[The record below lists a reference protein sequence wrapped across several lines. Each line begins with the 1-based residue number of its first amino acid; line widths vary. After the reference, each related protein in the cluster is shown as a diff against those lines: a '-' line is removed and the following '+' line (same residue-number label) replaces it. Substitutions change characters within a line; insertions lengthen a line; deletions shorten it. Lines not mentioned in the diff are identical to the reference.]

1 MSYFVPFPE
10 KICRE
15 EAPAGGQFS
24 ATHRRLA
31 FQGAYWVCRPS
42 FAFTH
47 ANPRGK
53 FSFGYSG
60 TGETWHCPTS
70 RW

>member
-24 ATHRRLA
+24 ATHRRPA
-31 FQGAYWVCRPS
+31 FEGAY
-42 FAFTH
+42 
-47 ANPRGK
+47 
-53 FSFGYSG
+53 
-60 TGETWHCPTS
+60 
-70 RW
+70 